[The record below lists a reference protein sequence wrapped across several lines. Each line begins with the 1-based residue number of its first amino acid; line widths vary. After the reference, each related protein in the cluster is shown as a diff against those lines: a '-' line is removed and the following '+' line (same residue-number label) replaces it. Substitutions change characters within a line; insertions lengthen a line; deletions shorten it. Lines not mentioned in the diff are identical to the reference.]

1 MMVRLLTTHLAND
14 WRDIFPTIKVPTMI
28 LMGGKSYFA
37 SQLLWNWMKETIKGS
52 KLEVIEEGVMIT
64 IHFTLK
70 YLIDWLKDIFW
81 IKIELYE
88 V

>member
-52 KLEVIEEGVMIT
+52 KLEVIEEGGHDYYIFHPEV
-64 IHFTLK
+64 FNRLVK
-70 YLIDWLKDIFW
+70 RYFLDKD
-81 IKIELYE
+81 
-88 V
+88 